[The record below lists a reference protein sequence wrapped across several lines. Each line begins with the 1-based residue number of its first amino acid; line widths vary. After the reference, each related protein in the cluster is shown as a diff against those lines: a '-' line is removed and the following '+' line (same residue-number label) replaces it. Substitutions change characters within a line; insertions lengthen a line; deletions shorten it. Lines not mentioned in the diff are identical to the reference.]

1 MALSE
6 FLWSFMEW
14 LQRME
19 YIWIGERGYHY
30 TRNFDSSEHLKDF
43 FFLNESFKLELSR
56 NGQQVDYKLFKRDKA

>member
-30 TRNFDSSEHLKDF
+30 TRNFDSLEHLKDYYF
-43 FFLNESFKLELSR
+43 FF
-56 NGQQVDYKLFKRDKA
+56 